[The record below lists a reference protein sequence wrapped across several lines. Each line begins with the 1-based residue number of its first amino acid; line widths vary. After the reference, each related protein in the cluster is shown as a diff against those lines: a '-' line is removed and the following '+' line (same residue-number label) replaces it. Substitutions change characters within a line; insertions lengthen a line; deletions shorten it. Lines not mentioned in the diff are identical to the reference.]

1 MLADGRH
8 AGAAAL
14 ISPLAAAGRAEE
26 VVARVSQ
33 AIKLG
38 LFIDGEQLPA
48 EAEFAAQLGVSAMTL
63 REALAV
69 LRQQGLVE
77 TRRGRTGGT
86 FVRRPASPPLQELRS
101 RLRGMTVSTLRD
113 LADEQ
118 FAVSGTAAR
127 LAAARA
133 SAGNV
138 RRLLILA
145 EQLRTASS
153 LGSRIRADSRFHI
166 EVALASQSERLTRLE
181 VGLQTQLAELLWL
194 PHDRELDVAEVAAEH
209 HSIAEAIAAE
219 DGERARALAE
229 QHIEHG
235 LRRLTLL
242 RLAAAEA
249 GLGTSMESSFGSS
262 FGSSFD
268 RALGHV
274 RAALEDVFGHVSQV
288 AGALTEE
295 QRSCRRAGEQ
305 LTAERLSR
313 LRDVMQRQLAELPSA
328 AGVGVVAAPG
338 LVAGHE
344 RHLEWWQR
352 GAGGGYTRL
361 RLNLDRASIDLYD
374 YLDMDWFTV
383 PRTQR
388 RRCVYGPYI
397 DFTCADRYVLT
408 MTVPLLDSA
417 DPADSAD
424 SSDAA
429 AGSGGAGSGGAGG
442 RFLGVAG
449 ADVAMSHFEPGL
461 LAILRC
467 APPDTVL
474 VTAERRVL
482 AANTPRWIAGARLGR
497 LPVAGDGTF
506 SAAAE
511 VGADSGWV
519 LAVAAG

>member
-1 MLADGRH
+1 MSADGRH

-33 AIKLG
+33 AIQLG

-48 EAEFAAQLGVSAMTL
+48 ETEFAAQLGVSAMTL

-86 FVRRPASPPLQELRS
+86 FVRRPSSPPLHELRS

-113 LADEQ
+113 IADEQ
-118 FAVSGTAAR
+118 FAVSGAAAR
-127 LAAARA
+127 LAAERA
-133 SAGNV
+133 CAGNM
-138 RRLLILA
+138 RRLLILV
-145 EQLRTASS
+145 EQLRKASS

-181 VGLQTQLAELLWL
+181 VGLQTQLADLLWL
-194 PHDRELDVAEVAAEH
+194 PHDCELSVAEVAAEH
-209 HSIAEAIAAE
+209 QSIAEAIAAE
-219 DGERARALAE
+219 DGARARTLAE
-229 QHIEHG
+229 RHVEHG

-242 RLAAAEA
+242 RLAEA
-249 GLGTSMESSFGSS
+249 GLGAGVADSFGQ
-262 FGSSFD
+262 
-268 RALGHV
+268 ALARV
-274 RAALEDVFGHVSQV
+274 RASLEDVFGHVSQV
-288 AGALTEE
+288 AGALAAE
-295 QRSCRRAGEQ
+295 QRSCRLAGEQ
-305 LTAERLSR
+305 LTAERLGR

-361 RLNLDRASIDLYD
+361 RLNLDRASVDLYD

-383 PRTQR
+383 PRTLR

-408 MTVPLLDSA
+408 MTMPVLDGEES
-417 DPADSAD
+417 
-424 SSDAA
+424 
-429 AGSGGAGSGGAGG
+429 
-442 RFLGVAG
+442 FLGVAG

-461 LAILRC
+461 LAILRS
-467 APPDTVL
+467 APPETVL
-474 VTAERRVL
+474 VTGERRVL

-497 LPVAGDGTF
+497 LPAAGDGTF
-506 SAAAE
+506 SAAAQ

-519 LAVAAG
+519 LAVAAPA